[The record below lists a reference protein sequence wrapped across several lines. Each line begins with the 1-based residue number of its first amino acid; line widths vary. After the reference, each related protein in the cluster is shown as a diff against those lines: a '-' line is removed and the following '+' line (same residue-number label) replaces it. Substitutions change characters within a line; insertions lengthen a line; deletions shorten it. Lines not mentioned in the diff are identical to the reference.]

1 MTIKE
6 QLRVLDN
13 KIRQSKADYN
23 LSRKNAEMSAL
34 SLGKLG
40 KYEYLTDQDLGYR
53 PDPIQKARFEY
64 SPLGQVFNKR
74 LGSNERQEGLLKRLK
89 NIEGK
94 NEQQLDLIKDQGDRQ
109 LDLIGKIN
117 LDGTKSIRLRD
128 ERLKNLKKEI
138 TEKEKNIVKKSRSED
153 KEKGKQAIFSYTG
166 TDNTHFD
173 FNNYVHL
180 MRFAGEV
187 YSEEL
192 SSDEARKEAKE
203 MLKKN

>member
-180 MRFAGEV
+180 MRFAEEV